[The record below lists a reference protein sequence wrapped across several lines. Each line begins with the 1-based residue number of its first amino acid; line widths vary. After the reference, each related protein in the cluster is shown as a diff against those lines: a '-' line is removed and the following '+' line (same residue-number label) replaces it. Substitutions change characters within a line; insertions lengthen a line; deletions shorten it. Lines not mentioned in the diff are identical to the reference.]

1 MTLDVT
7 PSASAAHIL
16 TQLSPPNS
24 AVDPLALARDLI
36 QRALQTPDWG
46 TSVSNCHVQGL
57 DSLVL
62 FDGRPQGEG
71 MIRVYYARHGQHH
84 LDRLITKEGHFTVGI
99 HNHRYQIAKIPLNAA
114 MYNVRTWVTDHPTGH
129 QLYEYAFTSSL
140 SGSSDRPAVELRGL
154 RHMAPVRLDEM
165 SVGSAVVMADEDL
178 HTVQVPVH
186 PGSPG
191 TAWMVIEG
199 PATEIQSLIY
209 SPRPDLS
216 IQSEGLY
223 QPMSAAQAEQTL
235 REIFSLMP
243 V

>member
-1 MTLDVT
+1 MTLDATVH
-7 PSASAAHIL
+7 PSAARIL
-16 TQLSPPNS
+16 AQLSSPDLT
-24 AVDPLALARDLI
+24 VTPLALAHGLI
-36 QRALQTPDWG
+36 DQALQTPDWG
-46 TSVSNCHVQGL
+46 NSVSNCHVQGL

-62 FDGRPQGEG
+62 FDGRLQGDG
-71 MIRVYYARHGQHH
+71 MIRVYYARHGEHK
-84 LDRLITKEGHFTVGI
+84 LDRLMTEEGHFTVGI
-99 HNHRYQIAKIPLNAA
+99 HNHRYQIAKIPLNAS

-140 SGSSDRPAVELRGL
+140 AGKSDCPTVQLQGL
-154 RHMAPVRLDEM
+154 RHMAPVRLDDM
-165 SVGSAVVMADEDL
+165 PVGSVVVMADEDL

-186 PGSPG
+186 PESPG

-223 QPMSAAQAEQTL
+223 RPMSAAQAEQAL
-235 REIFSLMP
+235 REILSLIP